1 MSRDGKGDL
10 PIHTAVSRKDANLV
24 VVSQLLK
31 AYPQGARTKNAFGE
45 FPLFVA
51 CAQEHVHAGVI
62 GKLLAAFPEAAS
74 YRHKGN
80 LALHVLAL
88 RGGLPSPEAVK
99 TLLQAN
105 PEAVRTENN
114 HGNVPL
120 HYLCAVERPSLDTLA
135 VRIMMDA
142 FPEGVMHV
150 NKVGM
155 TPIDLALS
163 RLKLDVSASP
173 RLAKKLGTVPP
184 SVAVQPADSSDG
196 MKSSIRAVP
205 AVLAMAMRPRSTSCP
220 SKSAFFEQAEALEAS
235 RVGSEAWLR
244 NFRRDTDLHERT
256 RILLISAP
264 SEFLTPKQAV
274 LLRDMHWRAR
284 KGAFEVAAAHVAGDT
299 SCGLNLC
306 DLRDCHPGL
315 WRLTLSFL

>member
-1 MSRDGKGDL
+1 M
-10 PIHTAVSRKDANLV
+10 V

-31 AYPQGARTKNAFGE
+31 AYPQGARTKNASGE

-51 CAQEHVHAGVI
+51 CAQDHVHSGVI
-62 GKLLAAFPEAAS
+62 GKLLAAYPEAAS
-74 YRHKGN
+74 YRHRGN

-99 TLLQAN
+99 TLILAN
-105 PEAVRTENN
+105 PAAVRTENN

-163 RLKLDVSASP
+163 RLKLDVSTSP
-173 RLAKKLGTVPP
+173 RLAKKLGTVPA
-184 SVAVQPADSSDG
+184 SVVVQPPPVDSSSGSDT
-196 MKSSIRAVP
+196 KSSCSAVP
-205 AVLAMAMRPRSTSCP
+205 AVLSLAMRPRSTSCP
-220 SKSAFFEQAEALEAS
+220 SKSAFFEQAEALEAG

-264 SEFLTPKQAV
+264 SEFLTPKQAA

-284 KGAFEVAAAHVAGDT
+284 KGAFAVAAAHVPGAT
-299 SCGLNLC
+299 CRGLNLC